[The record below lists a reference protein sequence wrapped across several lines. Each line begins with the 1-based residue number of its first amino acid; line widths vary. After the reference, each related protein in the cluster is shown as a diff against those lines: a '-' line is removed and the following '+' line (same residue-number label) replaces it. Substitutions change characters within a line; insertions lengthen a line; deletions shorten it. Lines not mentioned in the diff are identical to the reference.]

1 MPCADLPSVASF
13 NHWPLFHFALACSS
27 YPPPTLSASPA
38 LSRGSLFRTYPR
50 LGTGGAH
57 TRRSAA
63 SCCRSI
69 CGRPPPSNTIRAHA
83 KADRDL
89 TSAGEA
95 PGCCGTSTRGEQ
107 QKGRERGECG
117 TAANVLQEPGRSS
130 PHATEVGRV
139 EKLCLHKE
147 NEANFEPG
155 RQAELSRPAKANPG
169 ASSLARDSLTTR
181 WGITCSWSNR

>member
-1 MPCADLPSVASF
+1 MLWRALHTPLPPCL
-13 NHWPLFHFALACSS
+13 L
-27 YPPPTLSASPA
+27 
-38 LSRGSLFRTYPR
+38 
-50 LGTGGAH
+50 
-57 TRRSAA
+57 
-63 SCCRSI
+63 
-69 CGRPPPSNTIRAHA
+69 PPPSLGALSSVLIPVSAPAVRILGGLLPPAVDPSVDAPPPNTIRAHA